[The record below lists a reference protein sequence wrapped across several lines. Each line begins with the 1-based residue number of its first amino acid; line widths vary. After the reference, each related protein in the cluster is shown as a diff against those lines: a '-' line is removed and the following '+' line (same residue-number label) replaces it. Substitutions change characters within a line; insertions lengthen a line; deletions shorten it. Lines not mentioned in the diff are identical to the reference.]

1 MTTLRR
7 IVVSLSGAERSA
19 LTELAERE
27 LREPRD
33 QARLILRCELERL
46 GLLPPADI
54 GDAAQVQKQET

>member
-46 GLLPPADI
+46 GLLPPAD
-54 GDAAQVQKQET
+54 AADQAQKHK